1 MVFLLKQQNLSF
13 KLGTIQ
19 KRTLSLMHRAV
30 SCQATKEALV
40 LTRVNAVA
48 R

>member
-1 MVFLLKQQNLSF
+1 MVFFLKEQNLSF
-13 KLGTIQ
+13 KLGTLQ
-19 KRTLSLMHRAV
+19 KRTLSLVHRAG

-48 R
+48 H